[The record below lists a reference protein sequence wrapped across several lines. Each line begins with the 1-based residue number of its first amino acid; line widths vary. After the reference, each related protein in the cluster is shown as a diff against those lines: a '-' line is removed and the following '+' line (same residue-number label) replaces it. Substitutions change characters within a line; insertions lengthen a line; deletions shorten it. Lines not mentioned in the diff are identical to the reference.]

1 MIITMKVRRAIL
13 ALLLALGLTL
23 AATGNAEAGGN
34 YTFHQADG
42 SGACVWVEFSNGI
55 GTCLYEGQTTQGN
68 YSASRFWVGA
78 GWYAHYWYW
87 GSYTVHY
94 CASSSWCYN
103 VGQSMTVHIYRK

>member
-1 MIITMKVRRAIL
+1 MDRKVTRMMITMKVRRAIL

-34 YTFHQADG
+34 YT
-42 SGACVWVEFSNGI
+42 
-55 GTCLYEGQTTQGN
+55 
-68 YSASRFWVGA
+68 
-78 GWYAHYWYW
+78 
-87 GSYTVHY
+87 VHY